1 MKGFGWRQCCGLVLL
16 GAAWLGPLPTLG
28 QAATLDAA
36 TIDAPYRDHGEGTAP
51 EAYVF
56 SPATESRQIPPPP
69 DLLWGDLFFDVQTQ
83 PVFEDSKTFVDLIPL
98 EPPPVILSDYAQ
110 ARQAPGFDTQALR
123 DFVDAHFTSEQAGN
137 RHYEP
142 EPGQGVR
149 AHIDALWPV
158 LTRSPDD
165 RESPYSSRLPLPH
178 AYVVPGG
185 RFNEIYY
192 WDSYFTMLGLL
203 ESGREESVRDMV
215 HNFAHLLETFGHIP
229 NGNRTYYLTRSQPP
243 FFASMVDLLA
253 TLDGNVAYTRLLPAL
268 ETEYAYWMDGADS
281 LAPGTAYRR
290 VVRLED
296 GTLLNR
302 YWDDAN
308 TPRQESFR
316 EDLETAE
323 HADRPKTEVWRDL
336 RAGAESGWD
345 FSSRWLADGETL
357 ATIRTTAIV
366 PVDLNSLLY
375 HLETTLARAH
385 ALAGHETRAQAYRE
399 RADNRRHAIQTRLW
413 NPHQS
418 AFGDYLWQEGALTDS
433 LSTATVYPLFYGI
446 ATPQQAAQTS
456 LTLEHELLKTG
467 GLVTT
472 TRNTGEQWDAPNGW
486 APQQWLAIK
495 GLRDYGNTR
504 LARMIAERWIAT
516 NVTHYRQ
523 ENKLVEKYNV
533 LAGSRGGG
541 GEYPAQDGFGWTNGV
556 LRKLL
561 SLYPQAETTP

>member
-1 MKGFGWRQCCGLVLL
+1 MSL
-16 GAAWLGPLPTLG
+16 GYLACLSLA
-28 QAATLDAA
+28 
-36 TIDAPYRDHGEGTAP
+36 
-51 EAYVF
+51 
-56 SPATESRQIPPPP
+56 SPAAALANATPTAQPDSQEAVASGTIPQTPATSSSPTRQVPPPP
-69 DLLWGDLFFDVQTQ
+69 DLLWGDLFYDVQTQ
-83 PVFEDSKTFVDLIPL
+83 AIFEDSKTFVDLIPQDT
-98 EPPPVILSDYAQ
+98 PQAILQAYEQAQ
-110 ARQAPGFDTQALR
+110 LAPGFDEQALR

-137 RHYEP
+137 QHYTP
-142 EPGQGVR
+142 APGQDVR

-158 LTRSPDD
+158 LTRQPDGK
-165 RESPYSSRLPLPH
+165 ESPYSSRLPLPYS
-178 AYVVPGG
+178 YVVPGG

-192 WDSYFTMLGLL
+192 WDSYFTMLGLI
-203 ESGREESVRDMV
+203 ESGRADSVRDMV
-215 HNFAHLLETFGHIP
+215 NNFAYLIDSYGHIP

-253 TLDGNVAYTRLLPAL
+253 TLDGNGTYLRLLPEL
-268 ETEYAYWMDGADS
+268 EAEYAYWMDGAES
-281 LAPGTAYRR
+281 LTAGQAYRR
-290 VVRLED
+290 VVKLDD

-316 EDLETAE
+316 EDLATAE
-323 HADRPKTEVWRDL
+323 RSARPKTQVWRDL

-357 ATIRTTAIV
+357 ATIRTTDIA

-375 HLETTLARAH
+375 HLEATLAKAH
-385 ALAGHETRAQAYRE
+385 KLAGHTDQAQAYQA
-399 RADNRRHAIQTRLW
+399 RADQRRHAIQTLLW
-413 NPHQS
+413 NTRTG
-418 AFGDYLWQEGALTDS
+418 AFGDYLWREDRLTDS
-433 LSTATVYPLFYGI
+433 LSTATAYPLFYGI
-446 ATPQQAAQTS
+446 ATPQQAAQTAI
-456 LTLEHELLKTG
+456 TLERELLKPG

-472 TRNTGEQWDAPNGW
+472 NRDTGEQWDAPNGW

-516 NVTHYRQ
+516 NRSQYQQ

-533 LAGSRGGG
+533 LAGTRGGG

-556 LRKLL
+556 LRKLMA
-561 SLYPQAETTP
+561 LYPQADSASN